1 MNENITDLIAK
12 QVKHANDE
20 MNKRRNN
27 DYNSFIKDLYLRS
40 SIHYKGQP
48 LTVTDA
54 YCENEYR
61 DTGMKV
67 GINSYEFV
75 QNYRHIW
82 YIVLSFSL
90 KSKVTL
96 KYSQYLDMTYG
107 YEYLDVET
115 RYKLE
120 LAYKEFINETAYSDD
135 K

>member
-1 MNENITDLIAK
+1 MNDKNIADLIAD

-40 SIHYKGQP
+40 SIYYKGQP

-54 YCENEYR
+54 YCENEYI
-61 DTGMKV
+61 DAGTEFSL
-67 GINSYEFV
+67 NSYKFV
-75 QNYRHIW
+75 QKYRHIW

-90 KSKVTL
+90 KSKVIL
-96 KYSQYLDMTYG
+96 KYPQYLDMTYG

-120 LAYKEFINETAYSDD
+120 LAYKEFINE
-135 K
+135 

>member
-1 MNENITDLIAK
+1 MIESKTLELIEK
-12 QVKHANDE
+12 QFKHANDE

-40 SIHYKGQP
+40 SIYYKGQQ

-54 YCENEYR
+54 YCENEYI
-61 DTGMKV
+61 DAGTELSL
-67 GINSYEFV
+67 NSYEFV
-75 QNYRHIW
+75 QKYRHIW

-107 YEYLDVET
+107 YEYLDAET

-120 LAYKEFINETAYSDD
+120 IAYKDFINEQKTY
-135 K
+135 

>member
-1 MNENITDLIAK
+1 MYKDIADLIEK

-27 DYNSFIKDLYLRS
+27 DYNSFIKDLYLRM
-40 SIHYKGQP
+40 IYYKGQQ

-54 YCENEYR
+54 YCENEYI
-61 DTGMKV
+61 DPGAKLTLNG
-67 GINSYEFV
+67 YELV

-96 KYSQYLDMTYG
+96 KYPQYLDMMNG
-107 YEYLDVET
+107 YEFTDTET
-115 RYKLE
+115 RYKIE
-120 LAYKEFINETAYSDD
+120 LAYKEFIDE
-135 K
+135 